1 MTLQEIL
8 KSKGLSDDQITE
20 ITGEMKQNKI
30 FTAGEENL
38 DIRYKDLQ
46 SKFEGKNKEHQ
57 EAAALI
63 EQLKK
68 DNAGN
73 EALQGKI
80 TQYEST
86 VAELQK
92 QLEQTKIDS
101 ALKVALLEAKVQD
114 VDYLTF
120 KIKEKGEVK
129 LDDNG
134 KIKGI
139 DDTLAALKT
148 QFPNQFT
155 SEQQKQVE
163 VQKLPGNEGNRDSG
177 ITAEVFSRMG
187 YQSRLKLKND
197 NPDLYAQMTGKS
209 E

>member
-8 KSKGLSDDQITE
+8 KSQGLSDEQVTA

-155 SEQQKQVE
+155 AEQQKQVE
-163 VQKLPGNEGNRDSG
+163 VQKLPGNDHNVASG
-177 ITAEVFSRMG
+177 ITAEQFSRMG
-187 YQSRLKLKND
+187 YQSRLKLKQEH
-197 NPDLYAQMTGKS
+197 PEVYAQMTGKS